1 MVLLFIKF
9 TLSYKIMI
17 SGISI
22 SIRVIAVKV
31 AFRTL
36 DRPGLRLPSWGVR
49 LAFWGRF
56 ERVRPGLLGFHHAS
70 LFPKSQ
76 TRPN

>member
-1 MVLLFIKF
+1 
-9 TLSYKIMI
+9 MI

-49 LAFWGRF
+49 LAFWGQ
-56 ERVRPGLLGFHHAS
+56 V
-70 LFPKSQ
+70 
-76 TRPN
+76 